1 MIDAFIKAVGD
12 TVAHVTA
19 STNLP
24 SILQNGLLSAEAL
37 AQDAGRGPAEIA
49 LRDNR
54 MQVGPATLNHQKPIL
69 HGLNA
74 ATRVLDG
81 YTPQSWAAPA

>member
-24 SILQNGLLSAEAL
+24 SILQNGLLPAQTLAKSAGL
-37 AQDAGRGPAEIA
+37 ARNHIA
-49 LRDNR
+49 LRDHR
-54 MQVGPATLNHQKPIL
+54 MTVGPATLNHQKPIL

-81 YTPQSWAAPA
+81 YTPQSWA